1 MDNSNFLSYFSGLTE
16 TNSKEQIVANANNI
30 ISSISLTSS
39 TEVTNEKYKDYLKIC
54 KNPSE
59 DLLYTVRRLI
69 GGLASTGVEF
79 RKGFSLTFS
88 LLIAKFGK
96 DLNMKEIL
104 DCIQ

>member
-1 MDNSNFLSYFSGLTE
+1 M
-16 TNSKEQIVANANNI
+16 
-30 ISSISLTSS
+30 
-39 TEVTNEKYKDYLKIC
+39 KIC

-88 LLIAKFGK
+88 LLVSKFGK

-104 DCIQ
+104 DCIEKESFVPKNEKMNIQIMIYIIKIYEVKTNYLLLF